1 MGGAFEFFYVDRYH
15 GDASAL
21 GKGRSVRCR
30 HLLQER
36 YNTDLPDPSVVAVQW
51 TKTKSGFGR
60 FVDHSWGHLRN
71 KPSKQ
76 TGNIDRLPRQQPAL
90 AETGRSQPRN

>member
-1 MGGAFEFFYVDRYH
+1 M
-15 GDASAL
+15 
-21 GKGRSVRCR
+21 RCR
-30 HLLQER
+30 HLLQEI
-36 YNTDLPDPSVVAVQW
+36 YNTDLPDPSVVVVQW

-76 TGNIDRLPRQQPAL
+76 TGHIDRLPSSNLPWQKRVDLSRGTKPKVVGHKQSSGA
-90 AETGRSQPRN
+90 